1 MRVTPSRPPHPTLSS
16 LSPARRSLVLLMR
29 DVNFGRVEHLLVRGG
44 EPVLAGDAA
53 TRVFRELKFGGDN
66 GPRPDPAAEP
76 LKPQV
81 VELFDQL
88 DRLGDARV
96 SVLVVKHGAPFAMH
110 VETPGTAA

>member
-1 MRVTPSRPPHPTLSS
+1 MSVPTSRPPHPTLSS

-81 VELFDQL
+81 LELFDQF

-96 SVLVVKHGAPFAMH
+96 AVLVVKHGVPFAMH